1 MLHVVL
7 QNDTKIQELPV
18 KHNLAAKVF
27 FSVMHSEST
36 ISSVSSC
43 DLTSPAQQ
51 LEKGQECELRY
62 CNGQRLKAIWDGK
75 YFKVKTSSC
84 SNQGKWLR

>member
-1 MLHVVL
+1 MVL
-7 QNDTKIQELPV
+7 QNDAKIQELPV
-18 KHNLAAKVF
+18 MHNSAAKVF
-27 FSVMHSEST
+27 FRVMHSESN

-43 DLTSPAQQ
+43 DLTSPTQQ

-75 YFKVKTSSC
+75 YFKVKTSLC
-84 SNQGKWLR
+84 SNQGQ